1 LLPKPAFP
9 DQRRTEMKTG
19 VKQIE
24 ELPSPS
30 DVQGWKNVVAANRL
44 RRLRPEAIVAVLQRL
59 GPNGDQ
65 RLLSA
70 LITHISD
77 ELLRLIKRLVG
88 KNQRN
93 EGQDIIWRA
102 HHQLIVA
109 VLRPN
114 SKDGQ
119 GLCKNFRKWVE
130 YRVADARRA
139 ERLYAH
145 RNQPYATKATTG
157 DDGEETTET
166 IEPADNKPADYA
178 EQAAHVE
185 RFLSKITDPRKR
197 DAFRLHMDGCPLAPG
212 KGTTSIAEQLGISAK
227 TAGEWIDEVQTLLK
241 TEIGAS
247 NE

>member
-1 LLPKPAFP
+1 
-9 DQRRTEMKTG
+9 MKTG

-24 ELPSPS
+24 EPPSPS
-30 DVQGWKNVVAANRL
+30 DVQGWKDVVAANRL

-77 ELLRLIKRLVG
+77 DLLRLIKRLVG

-145 RNQPYATKATTG
+145 RNQPYAT
-157 DDGEETTET
+157 
-166 IEPADNKPADYA
+166 ADNKPADYA

-185 RFLSKITDPRKR
+185 RLLSKITDSRKR